1 VLASLRL
8 RVWEL
13 SRRNRQGDLPVPA
26 FWPRRLGPWFW
37 PLLLALAVAAAAALA
52 LLALNALPAPL
63 AEVLKIELPQNEVPQ
78 IELIQKGASP
88 VRESP
93 VQEPAGSTAGQDA
106 AELGP
111 GLPADRP
118 ASPAS
123 ADTAPP
129 GPRPDPLLALLQ
141 PADPRQLL
149 SSVRERPAF
158 ACLRLKLTAD
168 FQTLAS
174 DERQRQAEAWRL
186 RALELG
192 YERLELVDGSGRLLG
207 RTAQVGSG
215 MILLDAPGEADVA

>member
-1 VLASLRL
+1 VRAVLASLRL

-52 LLALNALPAPL
+52 VLALNALPAPL
-63 AEVLKIELPQNEVPQ
+63 AEVPQNEVPQ
-78 IELIQKGASP
+78 NELIQKEASP
-88 VRESP
+88 VREGP
-93 VQEPAGSTAGQDA
+93 VQEPGDSTAGEDA
-106 AELGP
+106 AELAP
-111 GLPADRP
+111 GVPADRP

-158 ACLRLKLTAD
+158 ACLRLELTAD

-174 DERQRQAEAWRL
+174 GERQRQAEAWRL

-207 RTAQVGSG
+207 RTARVGSG
-215 MILLDAPGEADVA
+215 MILLDAPGGADVA